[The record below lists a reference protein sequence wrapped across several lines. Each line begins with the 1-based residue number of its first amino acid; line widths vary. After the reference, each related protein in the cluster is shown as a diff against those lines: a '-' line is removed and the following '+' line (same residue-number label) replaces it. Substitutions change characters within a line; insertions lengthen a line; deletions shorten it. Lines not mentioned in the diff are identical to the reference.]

1 MLWFRQQE
9 REEQVTASER
19 TGQVSAEDSR
29 AAAADGAPQP
39 DAAAA
44 NLLRHWLERNAA
56 RAPDKAF
63 IRSIDQHDKTISNR
77 QLLETARRLSGHLAD
92 AGIGANGRVALL
104 SNNAI
109 EHLVAYLGVMAHGAT
124 ICTINVEMN
133 AAYFED
139 ILNGLSP
146 RLVLFEDGAVSP
158 ELANATPGVWQA
170 LGDWQA
176 QGGTGLFAAL
186 ADREDDDDWRGGP
199 IGRADDACIYYTSG
213 TSARPKGVVLSFGEL
228 FDNIEPLAD
237 AFGIGEDDRL
247 LDFRSYNWASAQI
260 LSGLAPL
267 ARGASVAMARK
278 FSRSRFFGWIRD
290 TGATIAA
297 GNPTTLNMLMSGDDA
312 LTGADLPTLRF
323 ITSSSAPLTLEE
335 ARRFE
340 ARFEIPIGQ
349 GYGTSEAGW
358 IAGSDEATRRLGS
371 VGKPLPYHDLKIVDG
386 EGRALP
392 VGEVGFVELGNDPAR
407 DYRYVDP
414 GGAVKVHAT
423 GRFRTGDLGYL
434 DADGYLFITG
444 RERDLIIRGGV
455 NIAPIEI
462 DGVLLQ
468 RGEVAEAATVGV
480 PDPIYGEAVVSY
492 VVLKPGAGIGEA
504 ALLKHCGTAL
514 PAFKTPERILVRDA
528 LPKTE
533 RGKIDR
539 KALIAEWARE
549 RAAEV

>member
-1 MLWFRQQE
+1 VTE
-9 REEQVTASER
+9 SEQTSHAPVDGGQPAAPGTEPHANEAAS
-19 TGQVSAEDSR
+19 S
-29 AAAADGAPQP
+29 
-39 DAAAA
+39 
-44 NLLRHWLERNAA
+44 LLRFWLERNAA
-56 RAPDKAF
+56 RHPDKTF
-63 IRSIDQHDKTISNR
+63 IHSIDQDKAITNR
-77 QLLETARRLSGHLAD
+77 QILDTARRLSGHLAA
-92 AGIGANGRVALL
+92 AGIGANDRVALL
-104 SNNAI
+104 SNNSI
-109 EHLVAYLGVMAHGAT
+109 EHLATYLGVMAHGAT

-139 ILNGLSP
+139 ILNGLGP

-158 ELANATPGVWQA
+158 DLAETTLVAGRPLGDWQA
-170 LGDWQA
+170 LGDWRA
-176 QGGTGLFAAL
+176 DGGTGLFAVL
-186 ADREDDDDWRGGP
+186 AARGDEDWQGVP
-199 IGRADDACIYYTSG
+199 GRRCDDACIYYTSG

-228 FDNIEPLAD
+228 IDNIEPLAD

-267 ARGASVAMARK
+267 ARGATVVMARK

-290 TGATIAA
+290 TQATIAA
-297 GNPTTLNMLMSGDDA
+297 GNPTTLNMLMSEADGIS
-312 LTGADLPTLRF
+312 GADFPSLRF
-323 ITSSSAPLTLEE
+323 ITSSSAPLTVEE

-340 ARFEIPIGQ
+340 ARFGIPIGQ

-358 IAGSDEATRRLGS
+358 IAGSNEATRRLGS
-371 VGKPLPYHDLKIVDG
+371 VGKPLPYHDLKIVDAGGCELPAG
-386 EGRALP
+386 EIGL
-392 VGEVGFVELGNDPAR
+392 VELGNDPRR

-414 GGAVKVHAT
+414 DGAVKVHAT

-434 DADGYLFITG
+434 DADGYLFVTG

-468 RGEVAEAATVGV
+468 RDEVAESATIGV
-480 PDPIYGEAVVSY
+480 PDPIYGEEVVSC
-492 VVLKPGAGIGEA
+492 VVVKTGTAITEA
-504 ALLKHCGTAL
+504 ALMEHCAGAL
-514 PAFKTPERILVRDA
+514 PAFKAPKRIVFRDA

-539 KALIAEWARE
+539 KALIADWAQG
-549 RAAEV
+549 ASEV